1 MKSLKARLKLIM
13 VSLSLF
19 GLMVF
24 PAGCGAES
32 PGQSPDSPS
41 FEAAD
46 KQQPV
51 KQPGKP
57 AGEPVQNKKTA
68 SPDEGKKTGQPTPG
82 KNTGTINPTQ
92 GTGNKPGGA
101 NTELKPENAPKIPHG
116 VKDNST
122 CLKCHKD
129 GKKGAQ
135 ITPHPEQPNCLK
147 CHNVK

>member
-32 PGQSPDSPS
+32 TGQGSDSLGL
-41 FEAAD
+41 EAAG
-46 KQQPV
+46 KQQLD

-57 AGEPVQNKKTA
+57 AKEPAQKKKTA
-68 SPDEGKKTGQPTPG
+68 SPDNGKKTGQPTPG

-101 NTELKPENAPKIPHG
+101 NAELKPENAPKIPHG
-116 VKDNST
+116 ARDNST

-147 CHNVK
+147 CHTVK

>member
-32 PGQSPDSPS
+32 PGQSPDSS
-41 FEAAD
+41 SLEAAG

-51 KQPGKP
+51 KQYGKP

-68 SPDEGKKTGQPTPG
+68 SPDKGKKTG
-82 KNTGTINPTQ
+82 GTN
-92 GTGNKPGGA
+92 A
-101 NTELKPENAPKIPHG
+101 ELKPENAPKIPHG
-116 VKDNST
+116 AKDNST

-147 CHNVK
+147 CHTVK

>member
-32 PGQSPDSPS
+32 PGQSQDSPS
-41 FEAAD
+41 LEAAG

-57 AGEPVQNKKTA
+57 TGEPVQNKKTA
-68 SPDEGKKTGQPTPG
+68 SPDKGKKT
-82 KNTGTINPTQ
+82 
-92 GTGNKPGGA
+92 GGA

-116 VKDNST
+116 AKDNST
-122 CLKCHKD
+122 CMKCHKD

-147 CHNVK
+147 CHTVK